1 MIGKEENT
9 VLFLHA
15 PEHHLVNSN
24 LVFIADKAEGVFFNG
39 INKYLFHLL
48 KN

>member
-1 MIGKEENT
+1 MGKEENT

-24 LVFIADKAEGVFFNG
+24 LVFIADKAVVFFFNG